1 MPVDDDR
8 EALEEL
14 VRRLSPE
21 ERRRICRTPENA
33 NAAQRKYLISR
44 CELLVCCRTHA
55 SIAGYSTGVP
65 TLVMGYSVK
74 SRGIGRD
81 LGVERW
87 VLPVEKSEKLP
98 ERTAELWEYRSQ
110 IQTRL
115 LKALDGML
123 QPENC

>member
-1 MPVDDDR
+1 MDDDR

-74 SRGIGRD
+74 SQGIGLD
-81 LGVERW
+81 LGMERW
-87 VLPVEKSEKLP
+87 VIPMENSEKLS
-98 ERTAELWEYRSQ
+98 ERAAELWECRSQ
-110 IQTRL
+110 IQTHQLETLGGLRSR
-115 LKALDGML
+115 
-123 QPENC
+123 QEFVV